1 MAGYPSYPDLKGQVA
16 VISGAS
22 GNLGGAVIRRLHTEG
37 VKLALLNRNDD
48 SLQARLVEMGIA
60 ADVLVVNG
68 IDLTRNADVDSA
80 VAAVLRSAGR
90 IDILLN
96 LTGGFRSDG
105 PVHESDEATL
115 DALIDLNVKTM
126 FLLSSAVA
134 RQMAAQGK
142 GGRIVNVAARA
153 GLRGEPGIGM
163 YSAVKAAVLRLT
175 EAMAAELMPHHI
187 NVNAVLPSTLDTP
200 QNRAA
205 DPDADFSRWVAPESM
220 ADVIAFL
227 ISDAARDISGALI
240 PVYGRA

>member
-22 GNLGGAVIRRLHTEG
+22 GNLGGAVIRRLHAEG

-60 ADVLVVNG
+60 ADVLVVND
-68 IDLTRNADVDSA
+68 IDLTRTADVDSA
-80 VAAVLRSAGR
+80 VATVLRSAGR
-90 IDILLN
+90 IDFLLN

-105 PVHESDEATL
+105 PVHETNEATL
-115 DALIDLNVKTM
+115 DFLLNLNVKTM

-134 RQMAAQGK
+134 RQLIAQGK

-153 GLRGEPGIGM
+153 GLHGEPGIGG
-163 YSAVKAAVLRLT
+163 YSAAKAAVLRLT
-175 EAMAAELMPHHI
+175 EAMAAELMPHRI
-187 NVNAVLPSTLDTP
+187 TVNAVLPSTLDTP

-227 ISDAARDISGALI
+227 VSDAARDISGALI